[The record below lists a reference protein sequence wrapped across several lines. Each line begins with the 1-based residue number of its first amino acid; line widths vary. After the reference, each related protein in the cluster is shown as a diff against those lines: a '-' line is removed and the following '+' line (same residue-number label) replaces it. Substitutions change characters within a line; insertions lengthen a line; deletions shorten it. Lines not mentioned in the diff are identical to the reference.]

1 MTLANMNTRQIDGTA
16 TAPAGTRL
24 WSRLNG
30 AAIAVTGIL
39 TLLFLA
45 LPIIIVV
52 PMSFSSAGTLQFPPP
67 GFSLRWYESF
77 FSDPQW
83 IEAALN
89 SLAIGAI
96 ASTISLI
103 LGTCAAYALVRGN
116 FLGRKSLEANFM
128 VPMVLP
134 PVIIAVSLYIFYAK
148 LGILGSYFG
157 VVSAHV
163 VLTTPYVVLLMSL
176 AIHAFDVRVE
186 QIAMTLGASRLEMIV
201 RILLPNILPNAAA
214 AWLFAFV
221 ISFDEVVVTL
231 FVSGSHL
238 TVPKRMFNQ
247 LVLQINP
254 TITAIAT
261 ILILLSLVSVALAL
275 WLARDTHVVN
285 RRRP

>member
-1 MTLANMNTRQIDGTA
+1 MTVALDTIAAPAIDGSVLK
-16 TAPAGTRL
+16 RR
-24 WSRLNG
+24 SRINSIAL
-30 AAIAVTGIL
+30 AASAIL

-45 LPIIIVV
+45 LPILIVV

-67 GFSLRWYESF
+67 GFSLRWYQSF
-77 FSDPQW
+77 FGDPQW
-83 IEAALN
+83 VESALN

-96 ASTISLI
+96 ASTISLVF
-103 LGTCAAYALVRGN
+103 GTCAAYALVRGS
-116 FLGRKSLEANFM
+116 FMSRKALEANFM
-128 VPMVLP
+128 APMVLP

-157 VVSAHV
+157 IITAHV
-163 VLTTPYVVLLMSL
+163 VLTVPYVVLLMSL
-176 AIHAFDVRVE
+176 AIRAFDVRIE
-186 QIAMTLGASRLEMIV
+186 QIAMTLGASRLEMMV

-261 ILILLSLVSVALAL
+261 ILIFLSLVSVALAL
-275 WLARDTHVVN
+275 WLTRGTGIIAKTRN
-285 RRRP
+285 

>member
-1 MTLANMNTRQIDGTA
+1 MTVAVHAID
-16 TAPAGTRL
+16 APAAMSGKLRRN
-24 WSRLNG
+24 SRINRIAL
-30 AAIAVTGIL
+30 AASGFL

-67 GFSLRWYESF
+67 GFSLRWYHSF
-77 FSDPQW
+77 LGDPQW
-83 IEAALN
+83 VEAALN
-89 SLAIGAI
+89 SLVIGAA
-96 ASTISLI
+96 ASTVSLVF
-103 LGTCAAYALVRGN
+103 GTCAAYALVRGS
-116 FLGRKSLEANFM
+116 FMTRRPLESNFM
-128 VPMVLP
+128 APMVLP
-134 PVIIAVSLYIFYAK
+134 PIIIAVSLYIFYAK
-148 LGILGSYFG
+148 LGVLGSYLG
-157 VVSAHV
+157 VIVAHV
-163 VLTTPYVVLLMSL
+163 VLTAPYVVLLMML
-176 AIHAFDVRVE
+176 AIRAFDVRIE
-186 QIAMTLGASRLEMIV
+186 QIAMTLGASRIEMMV

-261 ILILLSLVSVALAL
+261 ILIFLSLICVALAL
-275 WLARDTHVVN
+275 LLTRGTGIATGRKA
-285 RRRP
+285 